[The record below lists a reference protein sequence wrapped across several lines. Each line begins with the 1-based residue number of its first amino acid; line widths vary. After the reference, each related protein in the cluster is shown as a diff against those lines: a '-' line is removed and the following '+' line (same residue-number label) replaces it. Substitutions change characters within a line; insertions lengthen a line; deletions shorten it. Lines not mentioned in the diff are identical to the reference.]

1 MIGVSSEI
9 ESRKINGLARGSS
22 KVFTQV
28 WQEEITCQY
37 IILWDGMITHTYFL
51 HSKWR

>member
-9 ESRKINGLARGSS
+9 ESRKINGLACGSS